1 MRALPGVCLLDR
13 YLELSG
19 AFFRIGKRTVRIFFG
34 CNYFWSLVVFLGW
47 CTSNGKGRDV
57 ISMDGHGS

>member
-19 AFFRIGKRTVRIFFG
+19 AFFRIGKRTVRIFLGVIIFG
-34 CNYFWSLVVFLGW
+34 VWWSFWAGVQVM
-47 CTSNGKGRDV
+47 GKEG
-57 ISMDGHGS
+57 M